1 VELEGIQAV
10 VVGMARS
17 GVAAARLLVRRGAHV
32 VATDRKTEAE
42 LPPAVAQ
49 LAGDGVRLELGG
61 HVRET
66 FARAKLVVVSPGVPW
81 ETPELQVA
89 REAGAEVIGELELG
103 ARLIPGPLAAV
114 TGTKGKSTTTAALGA
129 MLEAS
134 GLDTRVGGN
143 IGEAVTGIVD
153 GATSGTSFVLEVSS
167 FQLESSETL
176 HPKVAVFLNLS
187 PDHLDR
193 HPSFEAYGEAKARIF
208 RNQTASDFAVVN
220 ADDPEVR
227 RLTADLRARVV
238 PFSAQDAAGAAD
250 RAFWSGDDA
259 VLRLGGRETLLFHRQ
274 DVKVPGAHLAL
285 DMLVAAAAATLM
297 GGSPEGI
304 RRAIS
309 SFTGVEHV
317 LEKVAEID
325 GVAYYNDSKAT
336 NVAAARMSLAAFTGP
351 VLLVLG
357 GKYKGGDFRELAP
370 LLVEHGSTVL
380 AIGEAR
386 GMIAEALSGAVR
398 VVSCATLRDAVR
410 EGHRLARPGDVVLLA
425 PACASFDMFLDY
437 AERGRAFKAE
447 VRALQPGAGPA

>member
-32 VATDRKTEAE
+32 VATDRKTQAE

-66 FARAKLVVVSPGVPW
+66 FARADLVVVSPGVPW

-103 ARLIPGPLAAV
+103 ARLIPGPIAAV

-129 MLEAS
+129 MLAAS

-153 GATSGTSFVLEVSS
+153 GATSTTSFVLEVSS

-176 HPKVAVFLNLS
+176 HPRVAVFLNLS

-193 HPSFEAYGEAKARIF
+193 HPTFEDYGLAKARIF
-208 RNQTASDFAVVN
+208 RNQTAADFAVVN

-227 RLTADLRARVV
+227 RLTADLRARPV
-238 PFSAQDAAGAAD
+238 PFSVDAGPGD

-259 VLRLGGRETLLFHRQ
+259 VLRLDGRETVLFQRS

-297 GGSPEGI
+297 GGTRDGI
-304 RRAIS
+304 RRAIA

-317 LEKVAEID
+317 LEKVAEIG

-386 GMIAEALSGAVR
+386 GLIAEALSDAVR

-447 VRALQPGAGPA
+447 VRALQSDAGNA